1 MPIVPPF
8 REASRVQLRTLVLIR
23 WTAIVGQAVALVL
36 VHFGL
41 EFTLPIVEAMTT
53 VAASAL
59 VNLIVQWGNF
69 PRRISELSVAGYL
82 AFDIVQLAVL
92 LSLTGGLENP
102 FAFLL
107 LAPVAVSATV
117 LSLKST
123 VVLCF
128 MALAS
133 ITILAIWHLPLPWKG
148 ISPQIP
154 PIYLLGVWTALAIGI
169 LFFATYT
176 WRVAQAAREI
186 LEALFATQQA
196 LAREQQLSAMGGIAA
211 AAAHEL
217 GSPLGTIAVTGRE
230 IAKDL
235 PPNSPIA
242 EDISLL
248 LSEIARCRDILTRL
262 AKNPEGDVTQF
273 PTIPISVLVE
283 ETARRHGADNF
294 LVEFKAGPFTEEI
307 IISEPKILSAPE
319 ITHGI
324 GALAQNA
331 LQFANNVVNISTQ
344 WSANQICVVIGDDGP
359 GFPPVV
365 LDRIGEPYLS
375 QRLNQEDHMGLGIFI
390 AQTLLGRTGAR
401 LSFKNLPSGGAEVE
415 VLWDRA
421 ILEQQ
426 GRTNK

>member
-8 REASRVQLRTLVLIR
+8 REASRVELRTLVLIR

-41 EFTLPIVEAMTT
+41 KFTLPIVEAMTT

-59 VNLIVQWGNF
+59 VNLIAQWGNF

-123 VVLCF
+123 VVLCI
-128 MALAS
+128 MALTS

-176 WRVAQAAREI
+176 WRVAQAARKI

-196 LAREQQLSAMGGIAA
+196 LAREQQLSAMGGLRLQRHTNLVARW
-211 AAAHEL
+211 
-217 GSPLGTIAVTGRE
+217 GR
-230 IAKDL
+230 
-235 PPNSPIA
+235 
-242 EDISLL
+242 
-248 LSEIARCRDILTRL
+248 
-262 AKNPEGDVTQF
+262 
-273 PTIPISVLVE
+273 
-283 ETARRHGADNF
+283 
-294 LVEFKAGPFTEEI
+294 
-307 IISEPKILSAPE
+307 
-319 ITHGI
+319 
-324 GALAQNA
+324 
-331 LQFANNVVNISTQ
+331 
-344 WSANQICVVIGDDGP
+344 
-359 GFPPVV
+359 
-365 LDRIGEPYLS
+365 
-375 QRLNQEDHMGLGIFI
+375 
-390 AQTLLGRTGAR
+390 
-401 LSFKNLPSGGAEVE
+401 
-415 VLWDRA
+415 
-421 ILEQQ
+421 
-426 GRTNK
+426 

>member
-8 REASRVQLRTLVLIR
+8 HEASRVQLRTLVLIR
-23 WTAIVGQAVALVL
+23 WTAIIGQAVALLL
-36 VHFGL
+36 VHFVL
-41 EFTLPIVEAMTT
+41 DFTLPVIEAMTA
-53 VAASAL
+53 VAASAV
-59 VNLIVQWGNF
+59 VNLMAQWGNF
-69 PRRISELSVAGYL
+69 PRRISELSIAGYL

-123 VVLCF
+123 AVLCV
-128 MALAS
+128 MALGS

-148 ISPQIP
+148 IFPQIP

-176 WRVAQAAREI
+176 WRVAQAAREL

-196 LAREQQLSAMGGIAA
+196 LAREQQLSVMGGIAA

-230 IAKDL
+230 IATDL

-248 LSEIARCRDILTRL
+248 LSEIDRCRDILTKL
-262 AKNPEGDVTQF
+262 AKNPEEDVTQF
-273 PTIPISVLVE
+273 STIPISVLVE
-283 ETARRHGADNF
+283 ETAQRHGADHPS
-294 LVEFKAGPFTEEI
+294 VEFKAGPFTENI
-307 IISEPKILSAPE
+307 NVFEPKILSVPE

-331 LQFANNVVNISTQ
+331 VQFANNVVKISTH
-344 WSANQICVVIGDDGP
+344 WSANQIRVVIADDGP
-359 GFPPVV
+359 GFPSVV

-375 QRLNQEDHMGLGIFI
+375 QRLNQGDHMGLGIFI

-401 LSFKNLPSGGAEVE
+401 LSFKNLPSRGAEVE
-415 VLWDRA
+415 VLWDRT

-426 GRTNK
+426 GKTN